1 MRGNNCVKKCAN
13 IAAATLRQFA
23 EGISSAKIGNLLAN
37 YKEGGVGGVGG
48 GVGWGQG
55 RPAGLNINVG
65 RRPNPGNHAPYTELV

>member
-13 IAAATLRQFA
+13 IAATLRQFA

-48 GVGWGQG
+48 GWGGVRVDLQG
-55 RPAGLNINVG
+55 
-65 RRPNPGNHAPYTELV
+65 

>member
-48 GVGWGQG
+48 GVGSG
-55 RPAGLNINVG
+55 
-65 RRPNPGNHAPYTELV
+65 